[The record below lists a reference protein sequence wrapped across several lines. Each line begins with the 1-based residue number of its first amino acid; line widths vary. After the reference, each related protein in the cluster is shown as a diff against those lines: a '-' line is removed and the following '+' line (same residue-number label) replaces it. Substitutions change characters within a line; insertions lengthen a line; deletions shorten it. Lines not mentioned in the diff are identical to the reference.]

1 LRNADCGMRNLK
13 REREMGR
20 WGDREIRRW
29 GDTKIAECGLRN
41 ADCGMRNPKETET
54 EILNFKLKISN
65 FKLKFHYPPFNSANC
80 RKKAIYKNE
89 RKMDTFAKKW

>member
-1 LRNADCGMRNLK
+1 MRNLK

-41 ADCGMRNPKETET
+41 AESKRNRNGDPQFQIE
-54 EILNFKLKISN
+54 NFKFQIEVPLPT
-65 FKLKFHYPPFNSANC
+65 L
-80 RKKAIYKNE
+80 
-89 RKMDTFAKKW
+89 